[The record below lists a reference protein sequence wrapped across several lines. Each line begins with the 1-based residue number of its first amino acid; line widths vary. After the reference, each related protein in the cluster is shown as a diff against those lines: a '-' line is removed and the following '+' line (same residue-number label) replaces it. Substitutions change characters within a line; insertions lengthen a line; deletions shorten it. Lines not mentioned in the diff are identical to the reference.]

1 MFYYWF
7 RLKASVFVQFS
18 RCFLCLTCA
27 CVVFSCVQKLE
38 KELQELSFMEDKV
51 KHKMQ
56 HLKSASTLTS
66 TSASFSNNTQS
77 LQQSSSARKRG

>member
-1 MFYYWF
+1 
-7 RLKASVFVQFS
+7 
-18 RCFLCLTCA
+18 
-27 CVVFSCVQKLE
+27 
-38 KELQELSFMEDKV
+38 MEDKV

-66 TSASFSNNTQS
+66 TSASFSNNAQS